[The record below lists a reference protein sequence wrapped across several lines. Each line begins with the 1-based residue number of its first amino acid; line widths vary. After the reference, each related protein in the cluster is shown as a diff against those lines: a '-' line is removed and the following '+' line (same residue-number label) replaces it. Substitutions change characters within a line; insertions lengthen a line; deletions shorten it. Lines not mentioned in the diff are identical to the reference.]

1 MTNNTG
7 GIMIQVNDKN
17 REKILDQYAESV
29 LDGMDF
35 QSLWELAYNNIR
47 DSKDLMENEALENE
61 ILELYPEILEN

>member
-1 MTNNTG
+1 
-7 GIMIQVNDKN
+7 MILVTDKN
-17 REKILDQYAESV
+17 REDILDKYAESV

-35 QSLWELAYNNIR
+35 QSLWELAYNSIR

>member
-1 MTNNTG
+1 MG
-7 GIMIQVNDKN
+7 GIMIQVTDKN

-35 QSLWELAYNNIR
+35 QSLWELAYNHIR